1 MCQKLGGILEHCFPN
16 WSVPPN
22 LLGIPLKALSQW
34 PGVGREPVFLTV
46 CYAMLW
52 FVVHTLSRENSEVP
66 NPLSHSGPELTEE
79 AYWNMSP
86 EVPKAADGFISGGDS
101 HVRNMCD

>member
-1 MCQKLGGILEHCFPN
+1 MRQKLGGILEHCFPN

-22 LLGIPLKALSQW
+22 LLGIPLQALSQQ

-46 CYAMLW
+46 CYAMPR

-66 NPLSHSGPELTEE
+66 NPLSHSGPELTKDS
-79 AYWNMSP
+79 YWNMSP

-101 HVRNMCD
+101 HVRNMYD